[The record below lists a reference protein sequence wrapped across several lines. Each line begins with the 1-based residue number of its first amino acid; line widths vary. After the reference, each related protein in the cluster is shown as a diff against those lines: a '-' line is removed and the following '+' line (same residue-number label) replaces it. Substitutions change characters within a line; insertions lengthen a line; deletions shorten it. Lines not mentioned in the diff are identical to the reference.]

1 MLRKVVALTVVL
13 SMLTIPSLAFAQID
27 MGPPLKKLE
36 LGIKNL
42 TISGMSAEEGA
53 GERLAEQPRPFLDS
67 AVEGLIKGIF
77 LLPSRFFVGIFQILT
92 FPFTSASDPVGG
104 IDLSKSTTQPA
115 MPR

>member
-1 MLRKVVALTVVL
+1 MLRKVVALTVVF
-13 SMLTIPSLAFAQID
+13 SMFTLPTLAFAQID

-77 LLPSRFFVGIFQILT
+77 LLPARFFVGIFQILT
-92 FPFTSASDPVGG
+92 FPFTAANDPVGG